1 MAVTR
6 KQEAR
11 ALNADEKELVE
22 KSHHP
27 FLQNVPDEELG
38 HLAKLVRERRKK
50 ARDQAH
56 QRRREMR
63 GKAAAQHAPRT
74 ARHA

>member
-27 FLQNVPDEELG
+27 FLQTMRSEENTN
-38 HLAKLVRERRKK
+38 KLSK
-50 ARDQAH
+50 
-56 QRRREMR
+56 
-63 GKAAAQHAPRT
+63 
-74 ARHA
+74 